1 MTIPVPVFIPAES
14 CEADN
19 AVVIEC
25 VIKQN
30 RMDERRTVADRYA
43 SRMRVLGAMA
53 VRDKLDCYQIAYQ
66 IAELLESE
74 ACESERQIQEWNHA

>member
-1 MTIPVPVFIPAES
+1 MTRPAPVFMPAAHSET
-14 CEADN
+14 DN

-30 RMDERRTVADRYA
+30 RIDERRAVADRYA
-43 SRMRVLGAMA
+43 SRMRVLGMLA
-53 VRDKLDCYQIAYQ
+53 VRDKLDCYQ

>member
-1 MTIPVPVFIPAES
+1 MPAES

-43 SRMRVLGAMA
+43 SRMRVLGTLA
-53 VRDKLDCYQIAYQ
+53 VRDKLDCYQIA
-66 IAELLESE
+66 ELLESE
-74 ACESERQIQEWNHA
+74 ASESERQIQEWNHA

>member
-1 MTIPVPVFIPAES
+1 MTRPAPVFMPAEN
-14 CEADN
+14 CETDN

-53 VRDKLDCYQIAYQ
+53 VRDKLDCYQIA
-66 IAELLESE
+66 ELLESE

>member
-1 MTIPVPVFIPAES
+1 MTRPAPVFMPAES

-43 SRMRVLGAMA
+43 TRMRVLGAMA
-53 VRDKLDCYQIAYQ
+53 VRDKLDCYQIA
-66 IAELLESE
+66 ELLEGE
-74 ACESERQIQEWNHA
+74 ASRAENEIRESDHA

>member
-43 SRMRVLGAMA
+43 SRMRILGMLA
-53 VRDKLDCYQIAYQ
+53 VRDKLDCYQIA
-66 IAELLESE
+66 ELLEGE
-74 ACESERQIQEWNHA
+74 ASRAENEIRESDHA

>member
-1 MTIPVPVFIPAES
+1 MTKPAPIFMPAAHSET
-14 CEADN
+14 DN

-30 RMDERRTVADRYA
+30 RIDERRAVADRYA
-43 SRMRVLGAMA
+43 SRMRVLGMLA
-53 VRDKLDCYQIAYQ
+53 VRDKLDCYQ

>member
-1 MTIPVPVFIPAES
+1 MTRPEPVFMPAAHSET
-14 CEADN
+14 DN

-53 VRDKLDCYQIAYQ
+53 VRDKLDCYQIA
-66 IAELLESE
+66 ELLEGE
-74 ACESERQIQEWNHA
+74 AERAENEIRESDHA

>member
-1 MTIPVPVFIPAES
+1 MTRPVPVFMPAES

-43 SRMRVLGAMA
+43 SRMRVLGAIA
-53 VRDKLDCYQIAYQ
+53 VRDKLDCYQIA
-66 IAELLESE
+66 ELLEGE
-74 ACESERQIQEWNHA
+74 ASWAENEIRESDHA

>member
-1 MTIPVPVFIPAES
+1 MPAES

-25 VIKQN
+25 VIRQN

-43 SRMRVLGAMA
+43 SRMRTLGMLAR
-53 VRDKLDCYQIAYQ
+53 RDKMDYHQ
-66 IAELLESE
+66 IAELLEGE
-74 ACESERQIQEWNHA
+74 AERAENEIRESDYA

>member
-1 MTIPVPVFIPAES
+1 MTRPVPVFMPAES

-53 VRDKLDCYQIAYQ
+53 VRDKLDCYQIA
-66 IAELLESE
+66 ELLESE

>member
-1 MTIPVPVFIPAES
+1 MTRPAPVFMPAES
-14 CEADN
+14 YEADN

-53 VRDKLDCYQIAYQ
+53 VRDKLDCYQIA
-66 IAELLESE
+66 ELLEGE
-74 ACESERQIQEWNHA
+74 ASRAENEIRESDHA

>member
-1 MTIPVPVFIPAES
+1 MTIPAPIFMPAAHSET
-14 CEADN
+14 DN

-30 RMDERRTVADRYA
+30 RMDERRIVADRYA

-53 VRDKLDCYQIAYQ
+53 VRDKLDCYQIA
-66 IAELLESE
+66 ELLEGE
-74 ACESERQIQEWNHA
+74 ASRAENEIRESDHA

>member
-1 MTIPVPVFIPAES
+1 MTRPAPVFMPAAHSET
-14 CEADN
+14 DN

-53 VRDKLDCYQIAYQ
+53 VRDKLDCYQIA
-66 IAELLESE
+66 ELLESE
-74 ACESERQIQEWNHA
+74 ASESERQIQEWNHA

>member
-1 MTIPVPVFIPAES
+1 MTRPVPVFIPAES

-43 SRMRVLGAMA
+43 SRMRVIGAIA
-53 VRDKLDCYQIAYQ
+53 VRDKLDCYQIA
-66 IAELLESE
+66 ELLEGE
-74 ACESERQIQEWNHA
+74 ASRAENESWESDHA

>member
-1 MTIPVPVFIPAES
+1 MTRPAPVFMPAAHSET
-14 CEADN
+14 DN

-53 VRDKLDCYQIAYQ
+53 IRDKLDCYQIA
-66 IAELLESE
+66 ELLEGE
-74 ACESERQIQEWNHA
+74 ASRAENEIRESDHA

>member
-1 MTIPVPVFIPAES
+1 MIRPVPVFMPAES

-53 VRDKLDCYQIAYQ
+53 VRDKLDCYQIA
-66 IAELLESE
+66 ELLESE

>member
-1 MTIPVPVFIPAES
+1 MTRPVPVFMPAEHS
-14 CEADN
+14 ETDN

-43 SRMRVLGAMA
+43 SRMRTFAAIA
-53 VRDKLDCYQIAYQ
+53 VRDKLDCYQMAQ
-66 IAELLESE
+66 LLESE
-74 ACESERQIQEWNHA
+74 ASESERQIQEWNHA

>member
-43 SRMRVLGAMA
+43 SRMRVLGMLA
-53 VRDKLDCYQIAYQ
+53 VRDKLDCYQIA
-66 IAELLESE
+66 ELLEGE
-74 ACESERQIQEWNHA
+74 ASRAENEIRESDHA

>member
-1 MTIPVPVFIPAES
+1 MTFPAPVFIPAAHSET
-14 CEADN
+14 DN

-25 VIKQN
+25 VIRQN
-30 RMDERRTVADRYA
+30 RMDERRAVADRYA
-43 SRMRVLGAMA
+43 SRMRVLGMLA
-53 VRDKLDCYQIAYQ
+53 VRDKLDCYQ

>member
-1 MTIPVPVFIPAES
+1 MTRPVPVFMPAES

-19 AVVIEC
+19 VVVIEC

-53 VRDKLDCYQIAYQ
+53 VRDKLDCYQIA
-66 IAELLESE
+66 ELLESE

>member
-1 MTIPVPVFIPAES
+1 MTRPVPVFMPAES
-14 CEADN
+14 CESDN

-53 VRDKLDCYQIAYQ
+53 IRDKLDCYQIA
-66 IAELLESE
+66 ELLEGE
-74 ACESERQIQEWNHA
+74 ASRAENEIRESDHA

>member
-1 MTIPVPVFIPAES
+1 MTRPVPVFMPAES
-14 CEADN
+14 GEADN

-53 VRDKLDCYQIAYQ
+53 VRDKLDCYQIA
-66 IAELLESE
+66 ELLESE

>member
-1 MTIPVPVFIPAES
+1 MTRPVPVFMPAES

-53 VRDKLDCYQIAYQ
+53 IRDKLDCYQIA
-66 IAELLESE
+66 ELLEGE
-74 ACESERQIQEWNHA
+74 ASRAENAKWESDHA

>member
-1 MTIPVPVFIPAES
+1 MPAAHSET
-14 CEADN
+14 DN

-43 SRMRVLGAMA
+43 SRMRVIGAIA
-53 VRDKLDCYQIAYQ
+53 VRDKLDCYQIA
-66 IAELLESE
+66 ELLEGE
-74 ACESERQIQEWNHA
+74 ASRAENESWESDHA

>member
-1 MTIPVPVFIPAES
+1 MTRPAPVFMPAES

-30 RMDERRTVADRYA
+30 RMDERCTVADRYA
-43 SRMRVLGAMA
+43 SRMRVLGMLA
-53 VRDKLDCYQIAYQ
+53 VRDKLDCYQIA
-66 IAELLESE
+66 ELLESE
-74 ACESERQIQEWNHA
+74 ASESERQIQEWNHA

>member
-1 MTIPVPVFIPAES
+1 MTIPVPVFMPAES

-19 AVVIEC
+19 SVVIEC

-53 VRDKLDCYQIAYQ
+53 VRDKLDCYQIA
-66 IAELLESE
+66 ELLESE

>member
-1 MTIPVPVFIPAES
+1 MTIPAPVFMPAAHSET
-14 CEADN
+14 DN

-43 SRMRVLGAMA
+43 SRLRVLGAMA
-53 VRDKLDCYQIAYQ
+53 VRDKLDCYQIA
-66 IAELLESE
+66 ELLESE
-74 ACESERQIQEWNHA
+74 ASESERQIQEWNHA

>member
-1 MTIPVPVFIPAES
+1 MTRPVPVFMPAES

-30 RMDERRTVADRYA
+30 RMDERRAVADRYA
-43 SRMRVLGAMA
+43 SRMRTLGMLAR
-53 VRDKLDCYQIAYQ
+53 RDKLDCHQ
-66 IAELLESE
+66 IAELLEGE
-74 ACESERQIQEWNHA
+74 AERAENEIRESDHA

>member
-43 SRMRVLGAMA
+43 SRMRTLGMLAR
-53 VRDKLDCYQIAYQ
+53 RDKLDCYQIA
-66 IAELLESE
+66 ELLEGE
-74 ACESERQIQEWNHA
+74 AERAENEIRESDHA

>member
-43 SRMRVLGAMA
+43 SRMRILGMLA
-53 VRDKLDCYQIAYQ
+53 VRDKLDCYQIA
-66 IAELLESE
+66 ELLEGETSRAE
-74 ACESERQIQEWNHA
+74 NEIRESDHA